1 MQPPIAKRT
10 AFIPVSS
17 RHYPKKKKMR
27 CDGHVPP
34 AKPGKAGGLLVAGP
48 SKGSGRNRIC
58 EKPSTTTLAA
68 TCTSMT
74 TIARGSREQKQ
85 QRAVKRDPATRKPG
99 GAAQGACPFTC
110 ARPIRQAARIH
121 SQKRN
126 AFLQNIAD
134 AAADGIRRKSIRHA
148 HTKCL
153 RLFANRES
161 IAVLGAFASWSPR
174 AKHKDCKTRSLQV
187 LLQATSLGGAQS
199 VSFGPPRTNGC

>member
-17 RHYPKKKKMR
+17 RHYPKKKEMR
-27 CDGHVPP
+27 CGGHVPP

-85 QRAVKRDPATRKPG
+85 QRAVKRDPANPEARRSGPRSLSVYLR
-99 GAAQGACPFTC
+99 ASNPSSC
-110 ARPIRQAARIH
+110 AD
-121 SQKRN
+121 SQSK
-126 AFLQNIAD
+126 
-134 AAADGIRRKSIRHA
+134 
-148 HTKCL
+148 TKCIL
-153 RLFANRES
+153 TEYC
-161 IAVLGAFASWSPR
+161 G
-174 AKHKDCKTRSLQV
+174 RS
-187 LLQATSLGGAQS
+187 GGWYPS
-199 VSFGPPRTNGC
+199 